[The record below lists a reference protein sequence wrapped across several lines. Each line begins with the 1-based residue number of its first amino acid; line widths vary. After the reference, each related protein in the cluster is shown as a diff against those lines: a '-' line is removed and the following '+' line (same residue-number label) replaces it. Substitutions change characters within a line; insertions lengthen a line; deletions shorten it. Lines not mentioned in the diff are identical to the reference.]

1 MAQYHIA
8 PIVKPGQKS
17 STLCGEESG
26 NVLPLSSYR
35 DTLAKGTVRE
45 FEVCQQ
51 CLNKAGQMSGEATH
65 L

>member
-8 PIVKPGQKS
+8 PVVKPGQKS
-17 STLCGEESG
+17 STLCERESG
-26 NVLPLSSYR
+26 YVLPLSSYR

-51 CLNKAGQMSGEATH
+51 CLKKARQVSGEAAH